1 MGKHLDGIEA
11 FDDGWVKIYKE
22 LLADASREE
31 LLSPKGHVR
40 RIMQHETG
48 VMFVHAAK
56 KALKKGNF
64 SSSLFAMQSADA
76 LVKTFES
83 KIVSVTGEVVMLLK
97 ARFYRSGQ
105 DDMQTLAHFGLFKMN
120 GRGLYTLTEKGR
132 RYYDYLN
139 NDNVEQFNDTVQL
152 PATPFQVHPGWGYS
166 QIAVYYMPWK

>member
-56 KALKKGNF
+56 KALRKGNF
-64 SSSLFAMQSADA
+64 SSSLFAVQNSDA
-76 LVKTFES
+76 LIKTFES
-83 KIVSVTGEVVMLLK
+83 KIASVAAEVITMLK

-105 DDMQTLAHFGLFKMN
+105 DDMQTLAHFGLFNMHTK
-120 GRGLYTLTEKGR
+120 GVYTLTGKGR
-132 RYYDYLN
+132 RHYDYLN
-139 NDNVEQFNDTVQL
+139 NDNVEKCNEAV
-152 PATPFQVHPGWGYS
+152 PSNKAIEIHSGWGYS
-166 QIAVYYMPWK
+166 QIAVYYKPWK